1 MESTTRSCKYSLI
14 NITAIASDGRPI
26 TTQVW
31 KGSLNDVERIVAR
44 WDADQDIAAGKV
56 IRVFTN
62 IHGVGLADPFGSAG
76 PQVVQEWAFIDGLLE
91 GGKYVS

>member
-62 IHGVGLADPFGSAG
+62 IRRRTPNSSVRDSL
-76 PQVVQEWAFIDGLLE
+76 QEWAFIDGLLE

>member
-56 IRVFTN
+56 IRVITN
-62 IHGVGLADPFGSAG
+62 IHGGALDDPLGT
-76 PQVVQEWAFIDGLLE
+76 QVVQEWAFIDGLLE